1 MIDTKFVVVGSGIF
15 GSVIAERIASVLGEP
30 VTIVERRNAVG
41 GNCRSEFDSETRIEF
56 HCYGSHIFHTS
67 SRKVWEYLTRFTDFT
82 PYRHKVVL
90 ISENHSYFMP
100 VNLKT
105 LNEVYGRVFSPA
117 EAERHLAQN
126 AGRANHSHNLE
137 EKAVALV
144 GRACYEKLIRGYT
157 RKQWNKEPRELP
169 AEIIDRLP
177 VRTSFQTDYFDDIYQ
192 GMPREGYGRLFE
204 KMLRHPGIRVH
215 LNTDFR
221 TIQSQIRADAMVIY
235 TGMID
240 EFFDY
245 SLGELEWRSLRF
257 EQETLPVR
265 DYQGTA
271 VVNYADESI
280 PYIRI
285 HEFKH
290 YHPERVEPYRL
301 AKSVI
306 CREYPREWR
315 RGDEAFYPINTTR
328 NQRLLEQYELLAG
341 KYEKVIFGG
350 RLGCYRYWN
359 MDQAVLHALEYFET
373 RICNRK
379 K

>member
-1 MIDTKFVVVGSGIF
+1 MIETKYVVVGSGIF
-15 GSVIAERIASVLGEP
+15 GSVMAERIASVLGEP

-41 GNCRSEFDSETRIEF
+41 GNCRSEFDSETGIEC

-67 SRKVWEYLTRFTDFT
+67 SRKVWEYLTRFTEFT
-82 PYRHKVVL
+82 SYRHKVIL
-90 ISENHSYFMP
+90 ISGNCSYFIP

-105 LNEVYGRVFSPA
+105 FSDVHGRNFSPE
-117 EAERHLAQN
+117 EAEQFLAQN
-126 AGRANHSHNLE
+126 AGSTASARNLE

-144 GRACYEKLIRGYT
+144 GRTCYEKLIRSYT
-157 RKQWNKEPRELP
+157 RKQWNKDPRELP
-169 AEIIDRLP
+169 AEIITRLP
-177 VRTSFQTDYFDDIYQ
+177 VRTSFQTDYFDDLYQ
-192 GMPREGYGRLFE
+192 GMPREGYARMFE
-204 KMLRHPGIRVH
+204 KLLEHPGIH
-215 LNTDFR
+215 ILLNTDFR
-221 TIQSQIRADAMVIY
+221 TIRSQIRADATVIY

-240 EFFDY
+240 EFFDH

-301 AKSVI
+301 AKSTI
-306 CREYPREWR
+306 CREYPMAWR
-315 RGDEAFYPINTTR
+315 RGEEAFYPVNTVC

-341 KYEKVIFGG
+341 MYEIVIFGG
-350 RLGCYRYWN
+350 RLGCYRFCN
-359 MDQAVLHALEYFET
+359 MDDAVLHALECFET
-373 RICNRK
+373 RICKQR
-379 K
+379 

>member
-1 MIDTKFVVVGSGIF
+1 MIETKYVVVGSGIF
-15 GSVIAERIASVLGEP
+15 GSVMAERIASVLEEP
-30 VTIVERRNAVG
+30 VTVVERRNAVG
-41 GNCRSEFDSETRIEF
+41 GNCRSEFDSETGIEC
-56 HCYGSHIFHTS
+56 HCYGSHIFHTV
-67 SRKVWEYLTRFTDFT
+67 SRKVYEYLTRFTEFT
-82 PYRHKVVL
+82 PYRHKVIL
-90 ISENHSYFMP
+90 ISENCSYFMP

-105 LNEVYGRVFSPA
+105 LNDVHGRNFSPE
-117 EAERHLAQN
+117 EAEQFLAQN
-126 AGRANHSHNLE
+126 AERANSARNLE

-144 GRACYEKLIRGYT
+144 GRTCYEKLIRNYT

-192 GMPREGYGRLFE
+192 GMPRDGYARMFE
-204 KMLRHPGIRVH
+204 KMLRHPGIRIQ

-221 TIQSQIRADAMVIY
+221 AIRSQIRADATVIH

-306 CREYPREWR
+306 CREYPMEWR
-315 RGDEAFYPINTTR
+315 RGDDAFYPINTAR

-341 KYEKVIFGG
+341 KHENVIFGG

-359 MDQAVLHALEYFET
+359 MDQAVLHALECFET